1 MKLYYQ
7 DIEVIPTDYVLN
19 KYGKFVEIAT
29 VDGEKTLQD
38 GHELKYMVE
47 AMVVKADDLIVM

>member
-7 DIEVIPTDYVLN
+7 EIEVIPTDYILN
-19 KYGKFVEIAT
+19 KYGRFVEIET
-29 VDGEKTLQD
+29 VDGKKTLRD